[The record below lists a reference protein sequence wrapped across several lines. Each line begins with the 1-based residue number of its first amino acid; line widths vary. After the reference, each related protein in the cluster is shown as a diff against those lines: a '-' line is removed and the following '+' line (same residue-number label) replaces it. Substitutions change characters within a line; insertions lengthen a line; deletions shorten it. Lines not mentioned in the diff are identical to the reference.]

1 MRQPRCAISP
11 ASWAIPGPVSYNAV
25 GDKRTLYRRSLDH
38 YLDRSVRERVDRLEN
53 SLSPR
58 EAIATF
64 LQEIIER
71 SLSDKQRRGRM
82 LVNSALEL
90 APHDLEFQRV
100 VARAFAEIEA
110 FFRQCVVAGQRDGTI
125 APQPA
130 DDLARLFLGIVLGIR
145 VLARAKPERALLET
159 PRPSGAGLVA
169 ARRKEGCAALARDW
183 SRLRSIPARSA
194 AARWSALRDSIVAV
208 DLNCSPDLQNRRLIS
223 FTPLDPPVEPLRMQK
238 KRMKRRSRT
247 ATPCFSTSKPDND
260 AN

>member
-1 MRQPRCAISP
+1 MARPREFDEIAVLNAAVQQFCCAAMRQPRSAISP

-71 SLSDKQRRGRM
+71 APSDKQRRGCM

-145 VLARAKPERALLET
+145 VLARAKPERALLEGLA
-159 PRPSGAGLVA
+159 RP
-169 ARRKEGCAALARDW
+169 ALASLQPVGRK
-183 SRLRSIPARSA
+183 A
-194 AARWSALRDSIVAV
+194 A
-208 DLNCSPDLQNRRLIS
+208 QH
-223 FTPLDPPVEPLRMQK
+223 
-238 KRMKRRSRT
+238 
-247 ATPCFSTSKPDND
+247 
-260 AN
+260 